1 MPNHHLVRA
10 LPLLVLAVSLLA
22 PSARGELA
30 AWDPAEATRLA
41 KDLAAATDALY
52 ETFMQQPPPPNPGS
66 TQSESYYR
74 LRHRVWMLRSEARV
88 LVRSLEEGDAR
99 EQTEL
104 TYDML
109 MSHARS
115 ARYEAS
121 GAFVAKDVGERAA
134 AVRGVLNQLGP
145 FYDPDFR
152 TLSPDPNIEAG
163 ATRPTPR

>member
-10 LPLLVLAVSLLA
+10 LPLLMLAALFLA
-22 PSARGELA
+22 PSARGDLA
-30 AWDPAEATRLA
+30 AWDQAKVIGFA
-41 KDLAAATDALY
+41 KDLARATDALH

-74 LRHRVWMLRSEARV
+74 LKHRVWMLRMEARV
-88 LVRSLEEGDAR
+88 LLKSLEEGNAR

-104 TYDML
+104 TYEML

-121 GAFVAKDVGERAA
+121 IVFVAKDVGERAA
-134 AVRGVLNQLGP
+134 AVRGALNQLGP
-145 FYDPDFR
+145 YYDPDFR
-152 TLSPDPNIEAG
+152 TLAPDPSIEPG
-163 ATRPTPR
+163 ATHPALR

>member
-1 MPNHHLVRA
+1 MPNHPLVRA

-30 AWDPAEATRLA
+30 AWDQAAVTGFA
-41 KDLAAATDALY
+41 KDLAKATGALY
-52 ETFMQQPPPPNPGS
+52 DTFMQQPPPPNPRS

-74 LRHRVWMLRSEARV
+74 LEHRVWMLRIEAGV
-88 LVRSLEEGDAR
+88 LVKSLEEGDAR

-104 TYDML
+104 TYEML

-115 ARYEAS
+115 ARSEAA
-121 GAFVAKDVGERAA
+121 GVFVAKDVGERAA

-145 FYDPDFR
+145 YYDPDFR

-163 ATRPTPR
+163 ATRPAPR

>member
-30 AWDPAEATRLA
+30 AWDQAKVTGFA
-41 KDLAAATDALY
+41 KDLATATDALY
-52 ETFMQQPPPPNPGS
+52 DTFMQQPPPPNPRS
-66 TQSESYYR
+66 MQSESYYR
-74 LRHRVWMLRSEARV
+74 LKHRVWMIRGEARV
-88 LVRSLEEGDAR
+88 FVRSLEDGDAR

-121 GAFVAKDVGERAA
+121 IVFVAKDVGERAA

-145 FYDPDFR
+145 YYDPDFR
-152 TLSPDPNIEAG
+152 TLAPDPNIEPG
-163 ATRPTPR
+163 ATRPALR